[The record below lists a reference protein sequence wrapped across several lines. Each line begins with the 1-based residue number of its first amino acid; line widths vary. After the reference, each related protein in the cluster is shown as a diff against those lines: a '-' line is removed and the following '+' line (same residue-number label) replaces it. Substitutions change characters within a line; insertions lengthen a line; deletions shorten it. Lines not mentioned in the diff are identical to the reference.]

1 MKTGF
6 DRLHEDLSKIG
17 DPECKHVLENGS
29 SAYEWAQYGIEYIKT
44 CSICCNLDYSSR
56 SLVMPELV
64 EKITT
69 NALIDKYAAN
79 MITLGNLKDAAVVRP
94 VYAPLIEKLEKEV
107 AEIITELSSRGI
119 DMASRVDL
127 STLSD
132 KER

>member
-1 MKTGF
+1 MNK
-6 DRLHEDLSKIG
+6 LLQSLSKLG

-56 SLVMPELV
+56 SIVMPELV

-69 NALIDKYAAN
+69 NALIDKFTAD
-79 MITLGNLKDAAVVRP
+79 MITLENLKGAAVVRP
-94 VYAPLIEKLEKEV
+94 VYLPLIEKLEKEV
-107 AEIITELSSRGI
+107 DEIITELSSRGI